1 MSLCLNMF
9 NILLA
14 DDKRNIIEGLARA
27 FKMKK
32 EYQVYLAYDGRQA
45 CEILKNEPIDL
56 VITDLNLPYKNGQEV
71 LKQSL
76 EVDAAMPVILFTG
89 YGTVEIAV
97 QTMQMGAYDFLT
109 KPVDLDYLFTLVERA
124 LSGKK
129 VHRQLREL
137 LSQEQHNQGFAAFFG
152 HSTAM
157 QPIFDILSQAAP
169 SKANILI
176 LGESGVGKELAADA
190 IHALSPRK
198 DKPLVKVHCAALSES
213 LLESELFGHEKGAFT
228 GAHHQKKG
236 RFELADSGDIFL
248 DEIGEINANIQTKLL
263 RVLQE
268 RCFERVGG
276 EQAIHVDIRI
286 IAATNRDL
294 KKEVEKGNFRE
305 DLYYRLNVIEIDL
318 PPLRERKTDIP
329 DLALRFLHEFCEENG
344 KKLSGFTPKALHAL
358 TNYDW
363 PGNVRQLRNCIES
376 AVVMTKHHII
386 DINDLPASVVPREQN
401 SLTLPVGLTLKEME
415 DHYIQMTLQQANN
428 NKTQAAKIL
437 GISRK
442 TLQRKL
448 GENDGI
454 I

>member
-1 MSLCLNMF
+1 MF

-32 EYQVYLAYDGRQA
+32 EYLVYLAYDGQQA

-89 YGTVEIAV
+89 YGTVENAV

-152 HSTAM
+152 HSIAM
-157 QPIFDILSQAAP
+157 QPIFDVLSQAAP

-248 DEIGEINANIQTKLL
+248 DEIGEINSNIQTKLL

-276 EQAIHVDIRI
+276 EQPIHVDIRI

-318 PPLRERKTDIP
+318 PPLRERKIDIP

-344 KKLSGFTPKALHAL
+344 KKLSGFTSKALHAL
-358 TNYDW
+358 TNYNW

-376 AVVMTKHHII
+376 AVVMTKQHII
-386 DINDLPASVVPREQN
+386 DISDLPTSVVPHEEN

-415 DHYIQMTLQQANN
+415 DRYIQMTLQQANN

-448 GENDGI
+448 GENHGI

>member
-1 MSLCLNMF
+1 MF

>member
-1 MSLCLNMF
+1 MF
-9 NILLA
+9 SILIA
-14 DDKRNIIEGLARA
+14 DDERNIIEGLARA

-32 EYQVYLAYDGRQA
+32 NFQVHLAYDGNKA
-45 CEILKNEPIDL
+45 CEILQNEPIDL
-56 VITDLNLPYKNGQEV
+56 VITDLNLPGKTGQEI

-76 EVDAAMPVILFTG
+76 EIDAAMPVILFTG
-89 YGTVEIAV
+89 YGTIENAV

-109 KPVDLDYLFTLVERA
+109 KPIDLEYLFLLVDRA

-129 VHRQLREL
+129 VHHQLREL
-137 LSQEQHNQGFAAFFG
+137 LSYENSSSFKNFFG
-152 HSTAM
+152 HSAAM

-198 DKPLVKVHCAALSES
+198 NKPLVKVHCAALSEN

-228 GAHHQKKG
+228 GAIHQKKG
-236 RFELADSGDIFL
+236 RFELANFGDIFL
-248 DEIGEINANIQTKLL
+248 DEIGEINPSIQTKLL

-276 EQAIHVDIRI
+276 EHPIHIDIRI

-294 KKEVEKGNFRE
+294 KKDVEAGRFRE
-305 DLYYRLNVIEIDL
+305 DLYYRLNVIQIRL
-318 PPLRERKTDIP
+318 PPLRERKSDIP
-329 DLALRFLHEFCEENG
+329 DLALRFLHEFCEENN
-344 KKLSGFTPKALHAL
+344 KKITGFTPKTTAAL
-358 TNYDW
+358 TNYSW
-363 PGNVRQLRNCIES
+363 PGNVRELRNCVEN
-376 AVVMTKHHII
+376 AVVMCKSHLI
-386 DINDLPASVVPREQN
+386 DTSDLPIITASQKMED
-401 SLTLPVGLTLKEME
+401 SLTLPLGMKLDEVEDYYIRMTME
-415 DHYIQMTLQQANN
+415 QMNN
-428 NKTQAAKIL
+428 NKSQAARAL

-448 GENDGI
+448 EEQDESI
-454 I
+454 

>member
-1 MSLCLNMF
+1 MF

-32 EYQVYLAYDGRQA
+32 DYQVYLAYDGQQA
-45 CEILKNEPIDL
+45 CDILKTEPIDL

-89 YGTVEIAV
+89 YGTVENAV

-129 VHRQLREL
+129 VHRQLRQL
-137 LSQEQHNQGFAAFFG
+137 LSQEQHMQGFAAFFG
-152 HSTAM
+152 NSTAM

-190 IHALSPRK
+190 IHALSPRRN
-198 DKPLVKVHCAALSES
+198 KPLVKVHCAALSES

-228 GAHHQKKG
+228 GAYHQKKG

-268 RCFERVGG
+268 KCFERVGG
-276 EQAIHVDIRI
+276 EQSIHVDIRI

-305 DLYYRLNVIEIDL
+305 DLYYRLNVIEIDI
-318 PPLRERKTDIP
+318 PPLRQRKSDIR
-329 DLALRFLHEFCEENG
+329 DLALRFLHEFCEEND

-376 AVVMTKHHII
+376 AVVMAKNHII
-386 DINDLPASVVPREQN
+386 DVGDLPSSVAPREEQ
-401 SLTLPVGLTLKEME
+401 SFTLPLGLTLKEME
-415 DHYIQMTLQQANN
+415 DQYIQMTLQQVNY

-448 GENDGI
+448 GENDGTTI
-454 I
+454 